1 MRILVWNHTGL
12 VSGGERS
19 MLELVTGLRDR
30 GLDVVVASPEGPL
43 REHVEA
49 RGITHRPVP
58 GTTASF
64 KVSATGYARAAADIG
79 RSTWAVR
86 RLAREIGA
94 DVVHANSIRSG
105 LVAGLASRAG
115 GPPAVV
121 HARDTLD
128 GGTVGAVVR
137 TGLRTSA
144 LVIAIS
150 RHVESSLRLGRRP
163 PVAVVHNPVDLERFD
178 PAAADGSALRAELG
192 APLLGVI
199 AQITPWKAQ
208 DDAIRT
214 LALVRERHPGAQL
227 AIVGETKFVGRDV
240 TFDNPAFRRS
250 LDELAAE
257 LGVADAV
264 HFLGEREDV
273 PDVIAALDLLLVPSW
288 QEPFGRTVIEGM
300 ALGRVVLATAAGG
313 PREILEDGVDGRL
326 LAPRE
331 PRAWADAAARLLD
344 DPGEMERIGA
354 AARAS
359 AQRFDRDR
367 YTDAIVAL
375 YRGIT

>member
-1 MRILVWNHTGL
+1 
-12 VSGGERS
+12 
-19 MLELVTGLRDR
+19 MLELVSGLHDR
-30 GLDVVVASPEGPL
+30 GFEVVVASPEGPL

-49 RGITHRPVP
+49 RGITHRSVP

-79 RSTWAVR
+79 RSAWAVR
-86 RLAREIGA
+86 RLARQLGA

-128 GGTVGAVVR
+128 GGPVGAVVR
-137 TGLRTSA
+137 TGLRTA
-144 LVIAIS
+144 DLVIAIS
-150 RHVESSLRLGRRP
+150 RHVEGSLRLGRRP
-163 PVAVVHNPVDLERFD
+163 PVAVVHNPVDLARFD
-178 PAAADGSALRAELG
+178 PAKADGSALRTELG
-192 APLLGVI
+192 GPLLGVI

-208 DDAIRT
+208 DDAIRA
-214 LALVRERHPGAQL
+214 LALLRERHPGAQL
-227 AIVGETKFVGRDV
+227 ALVGETKFVGRDV
-240 TFDNPAFRRS
+240 TFDNVAFRRG

-257 LGVADAV
+257 LGVSDAV

-273 PDVIAALDLLLVPSW
+273 PDILAALDLLLVPSW

-300 ALGRVVLATAAGG
+300 AMGRVVLATAAGG

-326 LAPRE
+326 LGPRE
-331 PRAWADAAARLLD
+331 PRAWADAAARLLA
-344 DPGEMERIGA
+344 DPREMERIGA

-367 YTDAIVAL
+367 YADTIVAL
-375 YRGIT
+375 YRGLS